1 MTAIDALMPNAPSEA
16 TSEPTAAEDG
26 GRGFADTF
34 RRAQLDDAARQPR
47 RRDRFESP
55 TPEPGSRDPELRDR
69 DLIGRQGR
77 HSVRDDVSAADA
89 SSARRPDDSAATD
102 RSEPARLGVE
112 ASRAVGAASTT
123 ATTSDQHDASSAT
136 EAVPSSDES
145 PVGVATPIAPA
156 HLSAMPAAM
165 STTLPASIAAP
176 STIPGGADPTTP
188 LTGAT
193 TDPSALAATIAV
205 PDSVPPNSTPAPA
218 IEPAMDPTVPTSVGV
233 ARPVAGIDPP
243 RTDLADEIA
252 GSSPM
257 SSVSATTTAAA
268 PTAATATAGLVDG
281 SPSGAVDAGRPSVS
295 GPAADHTSIT
305 TSDPSLADGSGDR
318 ATAIEEFSVETLA
331 GRTSASSPGTD
342 AGRPADS
349 PRSDA
354 AARLA
359 GDAPRTISV
368 AAPATSP
375 ADASPD
381 VATEPVATDVDTPPV
396 PVETIR
402 RDPAGSTSS
411 TSAAAPADAVEVGGE
426 LVDAGGASD
435 VRPAETGDVRQPA
448 RAAEMASR
456 IIDQLARREAYE
468 NAERTRSLSGDRLEL
483 EIATERFG
491 VVRVEA
497 SEGSDGLHLSL
508 RSDGRA
514 DARSLI
520 DLAAQ
525 LRDQFDRDGVDLA
538 GLDVGADREGTDTEP
553 ADRDPSSVDRRDRRS
568 AVTDQPDAVVGALAA
583 DSSSGLDLR
592 L

>member
-55 TPEPGSRDPELRDR
+55 TPEPGSRDSDLRDR

-112 ASRAVGAASTT
+112 ASRAVGAASTA
-123 ATTSDQHDASSAT
+123 ATTSDQHDASSAP
-136 EAVPSSDES
+136 EAVASSDES
-145 PVGVATPIAPA
+145 PAGVTTPIAPA

-205 PDSVPPNSTPAPA
+205 SDSVPPNSTPAPA

-257 SSVSATTTAAA
+257 SSASATTTAAA

-281 SPSGAVDAGRPSVS
+281 SPSFAVDAGRPSVS

-368 AAPATSP
+368 AAPDTSP
-375 ADASPD
+375 DDASPD

-426 LVDAGGASD
+426 LVDDGGASD
-435 VRPAETGDVRQPA
+435 VRSAETGDVRQPA

-456 IIDQLARREAYE
+456 IVDQLARREAYE

-568 AVTDQPDAVVGALAA
+568 AVTDQLDAGVGALAA